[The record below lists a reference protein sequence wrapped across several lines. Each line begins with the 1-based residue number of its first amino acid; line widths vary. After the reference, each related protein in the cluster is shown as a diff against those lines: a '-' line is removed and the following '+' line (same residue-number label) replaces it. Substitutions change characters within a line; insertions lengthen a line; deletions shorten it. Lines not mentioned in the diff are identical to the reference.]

1 MKNSA
6 PTSAPRESDGGMSA
20 APSDALDLGR
30 GGFGR
35 RFPAVFSRGLA
46 PLACAVGVSLCVV
59 FLTAALQPVTS
70 TPADTPSYIAPLDLT
85 PVPARAAIEE
95 EIVALTPPAP
105 ISAPAVIEEEVKE
118 DIFILASPALET
130 APVII
135 EEKTAALTPHIPVS
149 APASPS
155 AVIEKK
161 FVSLTPHVPIE
172 ESEQS
177 KTPPSPKLD
186 APHTHP
192 LAPVVRIAQVRQGTG
207 MMATLLEA
215 DIPAQDAHAV
225 IAAMDA
231 HVDLRRIPA
240 GQEVAL
246 FFPPPAAS
254 PRELPPLEA
263 VLLELRGGHFARAT
277 RMGDGDWHGE
287 KRAYPLQERESYAG
301 HIIET
306 SLSAAA
312 KEAGLPVSV
321 AHEFIRVYSHLVDF
335 QRDIHKG
342 DRFEVLFAQDYDPHG
357 QHVDT
362 RPRLLYLALSAGGK
376 QMRLWRHEDPES
388 GVVDYFDAEGRSMR
402 RLLMRTPID
411 GARLSSG
418 FGMRQHPILG
428 YTRMHRGLD
437 FAAPAGTPIYASGHG
452 VIERIG
458 RDSGYGKFIRLRH
471 ANGYETLYAHMSG
484 YARGMQR
491 GARVEQG
498 QTIGYVGST
507 GLSTGP
513 HLHYEVHYR
522 GESMNPHSLDIPL
535 GRVLEGAEMDMFQ
548 KARAD
553 MMERATQTAAA
564 GNERVYR

>member
-1 MKNSA
+1 MEKSA
-6 PTSAPRESDGGMSA
+6 PTSAPCESGAGMSA
-20 APSDALDLGR
+20 APPDALDLGQ
-30 GGFGR
+30 GEFGR
-35 RFPAVFSRGLA
+35 RFPAVFSRGGA

-59 FLTAALQPVTS
+59 FLTAALQPVASTS
-70 TPADTPSYIAPLDLT
+70 TDTPTYIAPLDLT
-85 PVPARAAIEE
+85 PVPAPVSSPTVIGEKVAALAPSASVSAPPVIEE
-95 EIVALTPPAP
+95 EIAILAPPAP
-105 ISAPAVIEEEVKE
+105 VS
-118 DIFILASPALET
+118 

-135 EEKTAALTPHIPVS
+135 EEKTAALTPS
-149 APASPS
+149 APASAPAFTP

-161 FVSLTPHVPIE
+161 IASLTPHLPIE

-177 KTPPSPKLD
+177 KTPPRPKLG

-215 DIPAQDAHAV
+215 DIPPEDAHAV

-240 GQEVAL
+240 GQELAL
-246 FFPPPAAS
+246 FFPPPTAS
-254 PRELPPLEA
+254 PAELPPLEA
-263 VLLELRGGHFARAT
+263 VLLELRGGNFARAT

-287 KRAYPLQERESYAG
+287 KRAHTLQERESYAG

-312 KEAGLPVSV
+312 QEAGLPVSV
-321 AHEFIRVYSHLVDF
+321 AHEFIRIYSHLVDF
-335 QRDIHKG
+335 QRDIRKG

-357 QHVDT
+357 QLADT
-362 RPRLLYLALSAGGK
+362 RARLLYLALSAGGK

-564 GNERVYR
+564 GSGRVYR